1 MLHIALSVIDQIR
14 MRLRCLQYRSWFQ
27 AARNDAVTCSPA
39 CRVARRR
46 WIAANT
52 PPWPEG
58 IYDLVVVDL
67 PLR

>member
-1 MLHIALSVIDQIR
+1 
-14 MRLRCLQYRSWFQ
+14 
-27 AARNDAVTCSPA
+27 VTCSLA
-39 CRVARRR
+39 CRVERRR

-67 PLR
+67 PLRWTGYSCSGAQ